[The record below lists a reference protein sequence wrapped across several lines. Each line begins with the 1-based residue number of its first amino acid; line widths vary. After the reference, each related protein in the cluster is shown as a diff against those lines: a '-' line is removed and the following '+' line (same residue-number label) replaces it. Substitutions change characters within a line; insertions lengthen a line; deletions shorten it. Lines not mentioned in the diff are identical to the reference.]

1 MRKPKMM
8 IFDYGHTLCY
18 EPEQDYARGWRAAME
33 HAVENPHGI
42 TAEQLYEYSRGVYA
56 GLFAAMRPLELE
68 TDGLKLD
75 ESIFDALGL
84 RFDVS
89 MQELEYIRWCA
100 TEPIFPMEG
109 IEDFLALCAEL
120 GIRTGVISN
129 LSFSGAT
136 LIRRINECLPFH
148 RFEFIVASS
157 ECVFRKPSEHIFRRA
172 LGLAGLDAADCW
184 FAGDD
189 VECDVEGAARSGLY
203 PVWFKCQLRC
213 TYKPECPH
221 PPRCEHLKVGSWAAL
236 GALLRGLDNG
246 VGL

>member
-1 MRKPKMM
+1 
-8 IFDYGHTLCY
+8 
-18 EPEQDYARGWRAAME
+18 ME
-33 HAVENPHGI
+33 HAGENPHGI

-172 LGLAGLDAADCW
+172 LGLAGLDAAD
-184 FAGDD
+184 
-189 VECDVEGAARSGLY
+189 
-203 PVWFKCQLRC
+203 
-213 TYKPECPH
+213 
-221 PPRCEHLKVGSWAAL
+221 
-236 GALLRGLDNG
+236 
-246 VGL
+246 

>member
-1 MRKPKMM
+1 MKRPEMM

-18 EPEQDYARGWRAAME
+18 EPEQDYLRGWRAAME
-33 HAVENPHGI
+33 HAVVNPRGI
-42 TAEQLYEYSRGVYA
+42 TPEQLYEYSRKVYA
-56 GLFAAMRPLELE
+56 DLFRQMRPLELE

-75 ESIFDALGL
+75 KCIFDALGL
-84 RFDVS
+84 SFDVT
-89 MQELEYIRWCA
+89 MRELEYIRWCA

-129 LSFSGAT
+129 LSFSGPT
-136 LIRRINECLPFH
+136 LVRRINECLPFH

-172 LGLAGLDAADCW
+172 LGLAGLDAASCW

-203 PVWFKCQLRC
+203 PVWFKCPLKC
-213 TYKPECPH
+213 TYKPEAPH
-221 PPRCEHLKVGSWAAL
+221 TPRCEYLKVASWAEL
-236 GALLRGLDNG
+236 GEILRGLE
-246 VGL
+246 

>member
-189 VECDVEGAARSGLY
+189 VE
-203 PVWFKCQLRC
+203 
-213 TYKPECPH
+213 
-221 PPRCEHLKVGSWAAL
+221 
-236 GALLRGLDNG
+236 
-246 VGL
+246 